1 MHDEQLERDHRREQ
15 ANIEA
20 LSTYIRNS
28 VPGAEVAE
36 AHGSGLGT
44 EPRIIH
50 IKSRSHRCSVE
61 VDLEPLRDYDWPQ
74 LRSRLEGQ
82 TLIDKVISH
91 TRLRIFGQGGRVT
104 LTAGQ

>member
-15 ANIEA
+15 ANIDA
-20 LSTYIRNS
+20 LSAYIRDR

-36 AHGSGLGT
+36 ARGSGLGI

-50 IKSRSHRCSVE
+50 IKSRSHKCSLE

-74 LRSRLEGQ
+74 LRSRLESQ
-82 TLIDKVISH
+82 TLIDKVTSH
-91 TRLRIFGQGGRVT
+91 TRLRIFGQGGSVT
-104 LTAGQ
+104 LRAEQ